1 MLKKLSNRIIFSN
14 LILIIILIFIIFS
27 FISTHLR
34 QMHIELIKKDIQQK
48 ITYIEKIIVN
58 KKFCNNKLSYDI
70 IHNLSTIMD
79 LKISVID
86 LQGSILINSD
96 KNDSKENVKYQADIK
111 TALKNGTGDY
121 ISYSSKKKTYNLF
134 FAKKSKDIIIRTTK
148 SLEELDSSQE
158 KIRKVIFFSG
168 VLILFSSLI
177 IIMVISKRI
186 TRPINETLAF
196 AKEFSNGNY
205 SKRILNYSDDEI
217 GMLQKSLNKLADTIL
232 EKINSLIFEQNKLQ
246 ITIESIL
253 DGIVVVDINKK
264 ILIVNN
270 AFKKILDV
278 STIMTGKS
286 YYEVIRS
293 SALNSKIQ
301 QALMEGQSKSFE
313 LELITE
319 NHCDVFITP
328 IKEEKTI
335 QGILIVVRDITD
347 KKKIEQM
354 KTDLVS
360 NMSHEL
366 KTPIAILKG
375 YLETVFQHQDN
386 PEMVKNLLEK
396 ALTNVDRQ
404 SSLISD
410 ILKLNRLETTDDFV
424 HEVINLKEVIEG
436 CIDILKPK
444 SNQKE
449 ITIHTKYNN
458 NALIVK
464 GNRFLAEE
472 VFFNLI
478 DNAINYN
485 HKGGSIEIN
494 HEKDNFY
501 DQTMISIKDSG
512 IGIPEESI
520 DRLFERFYRVDKSRS
535 RATGGTGLGLSIVKH
550 AIDLLDWNIAVKSTD
565 KKGTTFTITI

>member
-319 NHCDVFITP
+319 KHCDVFITP